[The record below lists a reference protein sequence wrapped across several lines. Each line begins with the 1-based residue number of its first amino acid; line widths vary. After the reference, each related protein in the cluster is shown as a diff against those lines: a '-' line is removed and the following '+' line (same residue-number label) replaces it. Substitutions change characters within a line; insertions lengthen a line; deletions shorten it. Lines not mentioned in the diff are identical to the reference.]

1 MSTTIY
7 KCVTCNEELFPD
19 HLGRITHGCLPRVP
33 GPVFQGPAVRS
44 AADVDLGERV
54 ESVRQCVSAHLDNLA
69 AHEAWCYAKGR
80 CTYCDPLRDVL
91 ALLDGGKGK
100 L

>member
-1 MSTTIY
+1 MITNTTNAGP
-7 KCVTCNEELFPD
+7 CHCC
-19 HLGRITHGCLPRVP
+19 GR
-33 GPVFQGPAVRS
+33 QGDTATPTIRS

-80 CTYCDPLRDVL
+80 CTYCDPLHDVL
-91 ALLDGGKGK
+91 AILNGESATKGE
-100 L
+100 